1 MSDDLIERLSVD
13 FRMMRTYDDPT
24 GPFVRYQDHAQ
35 ALTEARAEI
44 ERLRAGINGIVNC
57 QGPMTRAQVREACA
71 EILGNKTVG
80 LDNQSPFAE
89 AMFGYKTRALAAE
102 SELSTLRARVREVVG
117 LGLDVI
123 SEERGWGTYPRM
135 EGSEIYTDADVF
147 SRAARQLMEE
157 VK

>member
-1 MSDDLIERLSVD
+1 MSDDDKDWRAPDAKPMTFDQMTARAQYEWDRAEKAEAEAL
-13 FRMMRTYDDPT
+13 
-24 GPFVRYQDHAQ
+24 HCAQ
-35 ALTEARAEI
+35 ALTGARAEI
-44 ERLRAGINGIVNC
+44 EDVRRTSKHLLIAANIYQARA
-57 QGPMTRAQVREACA
+57 E
-71 EILGNKTVG
+71 K
-80 LDNQSPFAE
+80 
-89 AMFGYKTRALAAE
+89 AE
-102 SELSTLRARVREVVG
+102 SELSTLRARVLEVVG

>member
-1 MSDDLIERLSVD
+1 MIDEV
-13 FRMMRTYDDPT
+13 
-24 GPFVRYQDHAQ
+24 
-35 ALTEARAEI
+35 
-44 ERLRAGINGIVNC
+44 AGV
-57 QGPMTRAQVREACA
+57 
-71 EILGNKTVG
+71 
-80 LDNQSPFAE
+80 
-89 AMFGYKTRALAAE
+89 E
-102 SELSTLRARVREVVG
+102 SLRARVREVVG

>member
-1 MSDDLIERLSVD
+1 MTEIVERLERQAVNVENDGHVSAA
-13 FRMMRTYDDPT
+13 RAMRD
-24 GPFVRYQDHAQ
+24 AAN

-44 ERLRAGINGIVNC
+44 ERLRAAMVESHK
-57 QGPMTRAQVREACA
+57 AQSNTFEACRDL
-71 EILGNKTVG
+71 EL
-80 LDNQSPFAE
+80 
-89 AMFGYKTRALAAE
+89 RAIAAE

-157 VK
+157 VKDA